1 MSHPAG
7 ADFVV
12 TSAAERALSVRQQLI
27 RGFLGVGAIRALA
40 IPLSLACSVIVARM
54 LGPTRYGQYVFV
66 LAIVPL
72 LALPVVGGV
81 QRLLM
86 REVARY
92 SRSGTWDRFRGILR
106 FSYGWVAGYSV
117 ILIPLVIVVLGF
129 VSFSD
134 ADGRMELFRPAVFLV
149 PLLGFMALQNGALKG
164 LGSVAVSELPM
175 QIIRPLA
182 FLIVVSILAISGRM
196 SPSLAVGG
204 QLVAGGL
211 TVAAGLLLM
220 RRERPTSIG
229 DYAPVFDLR
238 GWSSTLVPMTMIG
251 VVGTLNSQIGIIL
264 LGMLS
269 DDAAVGALGIA
280 DSGAKLVLVSLTL
293 VNMVIPPQIVRYQQD
308 GDRRGL
314 QLLARQSA
322 RAALLIAA
330 PVALAFFVLG
340 EPLVRLLFGDQYAGI
355 VPLPLAILAFGYL
368 ASVFFGSV
376 GLLLTMSGF
385 EKETLRGQVIAL
397 VVNVS
402 TCGLLIPRFGAVGA
416 ATGATLGL
424 IVWNVVLAFRV
435 RNLLGIRS
443 MAV

>member
-1 MSHPAG
+1 
-7 ADFVV
+7 
-12 TSAAERALSVRQQLI
+12 VRQQLI

-40 IPLSLACSVIVARM
+40 IPLSLACSIIVARM
-54 LGPTRYGQYVFV
+54 LGPERYGQYVFV

-92 SRSGTWDRFRGILR
+92 SRSDAWGRLRGILR
-106 FSYGWVAGYSV
+106 FSHGWVIGYSAL
-117 ILIPLVIVVLGF
+117 LIPLVFVVLHLAG
-129 VSFSD
+129 VAD
-134 ADGRMELFRPAVFLV
+134 AGGRPELLGLAAFMV
-149 PLLGFMALQNGALKG
+149 PLLGLMALQNGALKG
-164 LGSVAVSELPM
+164 LGAVAASEVPM

-182 FLIVVSILAISGRM
+182 FLVAVSILGLSGRM
-196 SPSLAVGG
+196 SPSLAIGG
-204 QLVAGGL
+204 QLAAGGL

-220 RRERPTSIG
+220 RRERPASIG
-229 DYAPVFDLR
+229 DHAADFDLR
-238 GWSSTLVPMTMIG
+238 GWSSTLVPMTLIG
-251 VVGTLNSQIGIIL
+251 VVGTLNAQIGVLL
-264 LGMLS
+264 LGTLG
-269 DDAAVGALGIA
+269 DDAAVAALGIA
-280 DSGAKLVLVSLTL
+280 DSGARLALVSLTL

-322 RAALLIAA
+322 RAALVLAA
-330 PVALAFFVLG
+330 PVALAFFVFG
-340 EPLVRLLFGDQYAGI
+340 EPLVRLLFGAQYADI

-368 ASVFFGSV
+368 VSVFFGSV

-397 VVNVS
+397 LVNVAA
-402 TCGLLIPRFGAVGA
+402 CGLLIPTFGAVGA

-424 IVWNVVLAFRV
+424 VVWNVVLAIRV
-435 RNLLGIRS
+435 RKLLGIRPT
-443 MAV
+443 AV